1 MPSSSRAGTGTGMTI
16 LEMTVAS
23 TIFLIFAVQFSNL
36 WATTNKQ
43 TMFML
48 DRATTVREATMARM
62 QLTVDLS
69 SATAVSIT
77 NEGYGFSITA
87 NGGRTINY
95 RKSGYALERWDS
107 VSNSTMA
114 VAVHLSSATHTLG
127 VMGDMTADYEFSV
140 IHSNKAP
147 ETSNVARAYPTRL
160 QVLWNKVTP

>member
-1 MPSSSRAGTGTGMTI
+1 MQATARAGSAAGMTI

-69 SATAVSIT
+69 SATTVTIT

-87 NGGRTINY
+87 NGGRTLN
-95 RKSGYALERWDS
+95 
-107 VSNSTMA
+107 
-114 VAVHLSSATHTLG
+114 
-127 VMGDMTADYEFSV
+127 
-140 IHSNKAP
+140 
-147 ETSNVARAYPTRL
+147 
-160 QVLWNKVTP
+160 